1 MKLLLF
7 HIFHFHINYFILAF
21 VIVINYI
28 FFYRKS
34 TSNAL
39 FSYINIYTSNNISYL
54 TVLNLRVNF
63 PPLCTMGE

>member
-7 HIFHFHINYFILAF
+7 HIFRFHINYFILAF

-34 TSNAL
+34 NSNAL
-39 FSYINIYTSNNISYL
+39 FSNINILVIIFHTWLY
-54 TVLNLRVNF
+54 
-63 PPLCTMGE
+63 